1 MIPIYF
7 HSIDRIHEPPFVVN
21 HELIQIIVII
31 PVPQLPSAVSA
42 NSNNNTF
49 DIFGKSAGSI
59 IRIVKGKSYKN
70 PLSRYSF

>member
-31 PVPQLPSAVSA
+31 PVPQLPSVIIFKIETSSVIGP
-42 NSNNNTF
+42 SN
-49 DIFGKSAGSI
+49 AA
-59 IRIVKGKSYKN
+59 
-70 PLSRYSF
+70 